1 VRSTRRRRWPPNKNH
16 FLQLLKGPPASGG
29 PFDLERLSPYIALQ
43 KLLCCYANKFIAPG
57 IWHAYVWTTPLS
69 KNRKGDKMSK
79 TVALG
84 RAPSPSLFARLLSI
98 IDRVLMANAHIA
110 VRNGDLPYFGL

>member
-1 VRSTRRRRWPPNKNH
+1 MLRCKNYYAAMQTNE
-16 FLQLLKGPPASGG
+16 LAVVSGM
-29 PFDLERLSPYIALQ
+29 P
-43 KLLCCYANKFIAPG
+43 
-57 IWHAYVWTTPLS
+57 YVWTTPLT
-69 KNRKGDKMSK
+69 KKRRENKMSK

-84 RAPSPSLFARLLSI
+84 RAPSPTLFARLLSI